1 MGLTLGMNLKFYISV
16 AKVLKLKV
24 EKFLG
29 LIPIFVGVTGEKL
42 VVVVGGGAF
51 CPSPPSWIG
60 LKTPGIWLAWGFFQS
75 SSVKSTEVSGAF
87 FVILHIANVYIKP
100 SSEKANPRS

>member
-42 VVVVGGGAF
+42 VVVVGGGF
-51 CPSPPSWIG
+51 LPLPPIVNRVKDSWNLIG
-60 LKTPGIWLAWGFFQS
+60 LGIFPIF
-75 SSVKSTEVSGAF
+75 KC
-87 FVILHIANVYIKP
+87 
-100 SSEKANPRS
+100 